1 MIKSLTIPWGLVIK
15 GVIAAAVFGA
25 GMGAGMTVQAL
36 RESGARAALALD
48 LAACR
53 GADAEASR
61 KALERATRTMEAN
74 TVRQSR
80 TADDIEAGAQA
91 FRELQESPREVLVRT
106 ECIADGD
113 DERRMQRLDAPFD
126 RDPDHPD

>member
-15 GVIAAAVFGA
+15 GAIAAAVFGS
-25 GMGAGMTVQAL
+25 GMGAGMTLQAL

-61 KALERATRTMEAN
+61 KALERATRTVEAN
-74 TVRQSR
+74 TVRQSQV
-80 TADDIEAGAQA
+80 TGDLVAGAEA
-91 FRELQESPREVLVRT
+91 FRQLQERPREIVTRIECLATDDDADRQRVLY
-106 ECIADGD
+106 
-113 DERRMQRLDAPFD
+113 DAFA
-126 RDPDHPD
+126 DPDHRD